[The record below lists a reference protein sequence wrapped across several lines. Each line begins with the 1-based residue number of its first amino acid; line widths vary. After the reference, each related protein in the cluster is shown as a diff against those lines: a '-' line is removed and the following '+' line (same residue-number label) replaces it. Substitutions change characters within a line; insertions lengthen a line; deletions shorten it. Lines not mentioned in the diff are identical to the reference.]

1 MATARVVT
9 VHVASVQG
17 LQQDDPNVFADP
29 YLALTVGK
37 HSRKSS
43 VKRKT
48 QDPCFDETFDF
59 YPDDTASASLQ
70 VQVLDKA
77 RAKESN
83 LISECTVP
91 LAEALLEAQEQPL
104 TRQLSPTG
112 TLVFRL
118 SEADVPAHLIANGK
132 LVVLLI
138 GADGLPAADIGAS
151 DGVSSGLADPYA
163 RITCG
168 GLMRRSRVVEQSLQ
182 PRWSEEISPLPEP
195 QLAQKVAPTPTLT
208 LTRWDEEISFVGRLR
223 ELQANGLLVKLC
235 DRDSGA
241 PPPGARS
248 T

>member
-1 MATARVVT
+1 MSFVGRGRAVGVDEVV
-9 VHVASVQG
+9 VD
-17 LQQDDPNVFADP
+17 L
-29 YLALTVGK
+29 
-37 HSRKSS
+37 R
-43 VKRKT
+43 
-48 QDPCFDETFDF
+48 
-59 YPDDTASASLQ
+59 
-70 VQVLDKA
+70 
-77 RAKESN
+77 
-83 LISECTVP
+83 
-91 LAEALLEAQEQPL
+91 
-104 TRQLSPTG
+104 
-112 TLVFRL
+112 
-118 SEADVPAHLIANGK
+118 GK

-195 QLAQKVAPTPTLT
+195 QLALKVAPTPTLT

>member
-48 QDPCFDETFDF
+48 QDPCFDESFDF
-59 YPDDTASASLQ
+59 YPDFYPDDSASASLQ

-168 GLMRRSRVVEQSLQ
+168 RLMRRSRVVEQSLQ
-182 PRWSEEISPLPEP
+182 PRWSE
-195 QLAQKVAPTPTLT
+195 
-208 LTRWDEEISFVGRLR
+208 
-223 ELQANGLLVKLC
+223 
-235 DRDSGA
+235 
-241 PPPGARS
+241 
-248 T
+248 